1 MAVKIVVLGAA
12 VIDHVFTVNK
22 LPDWGEGVHAD
33 SFTSLPGG
41 KGLNQA
47 IAAARLGADVNL
59 VSIVGADYNGRIIID
74 ALELDN
80 IAHDTVWQI
89 SERQTSIVN
98 VFVNPQSE
106 AAFLGWKGA
115 GQIDVYEALL
125 GQAAG
130 LIRAAD
136 AILLTLEV
144 PYAAV
149 ERAVKIAME
158 GKNMVVLNPSP
169 PIEIPRP
176 GFFRLLKD
184 VHFLAPNRR
193 EAENLLQLKAGPKTL
208 ASALHEKG
216 AQAVILTTAEKG
228 CVVAKDG
235 EIWEQPSFNVEVV
248 DTTGASDAFC
258 AALAVAVAEG
268 RPLDY
273 AVRRASAAGALAVS
287 QAGASPSMP
296 YIRALEHFM
305 ERQD

>member
-1 MAVKIVVLGAA
+1 MSAKIVVLGAA
-12 VIDHVFTVNK
+12 VIDHVYKVHK

-33 SFTSLPGG
+33 SFTVLPGG

-59 VSIVGADYNGRIIID
+59 LSTVGADYNGRLIID
-74 ALELDN
+74 ALEQDN

-89 SERQTSIVN
+89 PETSTSIVN
-98 VFVNPQSE
+98 VFVNPQSK

-115 GQIDVYEALL
+115 EQSDVYEALL
-125 GQAAG
+125 GQAEEI
-130 LIRAAD
+130 IRAAD
-136 AILLTLEV
+136 AFLLTFEV

-149 ERAVKIAME
+149 ERAVKIARD
-158 GKNMVVLNPSP
+158 GKTMVVLNPSP
-169 PIEIPRP
+169 PIEIPRT

-184 VHFLAPNRR
+184 VHLLVPNRR

-208 ASALHEKG
+208 ANALHEKG
-216 AQAVILTTAEKG
+216 AQTVILTTAEKG
-228 CVVAKDG
+228 CIVAADG
-235 EIWEQPSFNVEVV
+235 EIWEGASFKVEAV
-248 DTTGASDAFC
+248 DSTGASDAFC
-258 AALAVAVAEG
+258 AALAVAVAER

-287 QAGASPSMP
+287 QVGASPSMP
-296 YIRALEHFM
+296 NIKALEHFM